1 MLHQSPDQKLY
12 LTSISQILKMNYS
25 YTKTQKFPP
34 SSIYAQIPRLINMPF
49 TPLSLGKKTCYVSI
63 KKNNKQHRG
72 ECRKLYRGPFLQ
84 KPKRDNN
91 KKKIVNKIMNSK
103 S

>member
-34 SSIYAQIPRLINMPF
+34 SSIHAQIPRLVNMPF
-49 TPLSLGKKTCYVSI
+49 TPLSLGKNLLCFY
-63 KKNNKQHRG
+63 
-72 ECRKLYRGPFLQ
+72 
-84 KPKRDNN
+84 
-91 KKKIVNKIMNSK
+91 KKKPTTSGGM
-103 S
+103 

>member
-12 LTSISQILKMNYS
+12 LTSISQILKMNYY

-49 TPLSLGKKTCYVSI
+49 TPLSLGKNLLCFY
-63 KKNNKQHRG
+63 KKN
-72 ECRKLYRGPFLQ
+72 Q
-84 KPKRDNN
+84 KTTSGG
-91 KKKIVNKIMNSK
+91 M
-103 S
+103 

>member
-12 LTSISQILKMNYS
+12 LTSISQILKINYS

-34 SSIYAQIPRLINMPF
+34 SSIHAQIPRLINMPF
-49 TPLSLGKKTCYVSI
+49 TPLSLGKKNCYVSI
-63 KKNNKQHRG
+63 KKTKKQHRG
-72 ECRKLYRGPFLQ
+72 ESEDLFCKNQ
-84 KPKRDNN
+84 NETII

>member
-63 KKNNKQHRG
+63 KKNNNIGGNVGNYTEDLFCKNQN
-72 ECRKLYRGPFLQ
+72 ETII
-84 KPKRDNN
+84 

>member
-12 LTSISQILKMNYS
+12 LTSISQILKINYS

-49 TPLSLGKKTCYVSI
+49 TPLSLGKNLLCFY
-63 KKNNKQHRG
+63 KKKQQHRG

-84 KPKRDNN
+84 KPKRDNY
-91 KKKIVNKIMNSK
+91 KKKIVNKIMNSTK